1 MNKTNIFLLI
11 LLSIFSLN
19 AFSEGTFVL
28 NAERAMLSTQFAQ
41 NAFKELEEDSDFIAD
56 RERLEL
62 LQTEG
67 QELVE
72 KFQQDA
78 ETLSDEEKLDMQ
90 KKSSR
95 QTKRSTIS
103 CKQIA
108 NKSSRSTTVDH

>member
-72 KFQQDA
+72 KFQQD
-78 ETLSDEEKLDMQ
+78 LSL
-90 KKSSR
+90 
-95 QTKRSTIS
+95 IH
-103 CKQIA
+103 I
-108 NKSSRSTTVDH
+108 